1 MDNTSK
7 KIMQSFVDRYLED
20 KELIILD
27 VGSLNVNGTYGKCLR
42 NPKWKYIGAD
52 IVPGPNVD
60 VVLKYPH
67 LWQEFRDNSFDV
79 VISGQTLEH
88 VEYPWEV
95 IKEIERVMKPGGIG
109 CIIVPSSGYE
119 HGYPIDCW
127 RYMPDG
133 LRALANWAG
142 LEILEVT
149 KDDSPD
155 SIWKLTTLIFKK
167 MKKEVKFNDF
177 VLTTHKTRRG
187 PILTDNLK
195 LIFKKY
201 DNELQTSKRLY
212 EVKKGLDNTHADAPE
227 GSVK

>member
-1 MDNTSK
+1 M
-7 KIMQSFVDRYLED
+7 IA
-20 KELIILD
+20 
-27 VGSLNVNGTYGKCLR
+27 VGFLR
-42 NPKWKYIGAD
+42 NI
-52 IVPGPNVD
+52 
-60 VVLKYPH
+60 
-67 LWQEFRDNSFDV
+67 
-79 VISGQTLEH
+79 
-88 VEYPWEV
+88 
-95 IKEIERVMKPGGIG
+95 
-109 CIIVPSSGYE
+109 PSPE
-119 HGYPIDCW
+119 HGASINILSKNS
-127 RYMPDG
+127 G
-133 LRALANWAG
+133 SFLANWAG